1 MRACAT
7 GPDLIPLFQLSVT
20 SLPPQSTP
28 AHPAARVRIL
38 LVEDHPMIRQGM
50 RALLATTDDLLVC
63 AEAETPA
70 EALAALAAE
79 TPDVVCLDLIL
90 GTADGIAL
98 IRAMLTAAPGVRILV
113 LSVREEE
120 TYAERC
126 LQAGALGYAMKTEP
140 NEALLAALRRV
151 AQGRIHLSTR
161 AATRVLNAH
170 VDLGSKR
177 TGIAGLTDREM
188 QVFRLIGL
196 GWTTRRIAER
206 LGIGIKT
213 VETHRE
219 NIKNKLGIDH
229 SPALVREATR
239 WLQEES

>member
-1 MRACAT
+1 
-7 GPDLIPLFQLSVT
+7 
-20 SLPPQSTP
+20 
-28 AHPAARVRIL
+28 
-38 LVEDHPMIRQGM
+38 MIRRGM
-50 RALLATTDDLLVC
+50 RALLDTTDDLLVC

-70 EALAALAAE
+70 DALRALADE
-79 TPDVVCLDLIL
+79 KPDVVCLDLIL

-98 IRAMLTAAPGVRILV
+98 IRSMMSTAPDVRILV

-140 NEALLAALRRV
+140 NESLLAALRRV
-151 AQGRIHLSTR
+151 AQGKVHLSSR
-161 AATRVLNAH
+161 VAMRVLNTRPE
-170 VDLGSKR
+170 LGGKR
-177 TGIAGLTDREM
+177 TGVAGLTDREM

-196 GWTTRRIAER
+196 GWTTRQVGAR

-219 NIKNKLGIDH
+219 NIKNKLGIEH
-229 SPALVREATR
+229 STALVREATR
-239 WLQEES
+239 WLQNEN